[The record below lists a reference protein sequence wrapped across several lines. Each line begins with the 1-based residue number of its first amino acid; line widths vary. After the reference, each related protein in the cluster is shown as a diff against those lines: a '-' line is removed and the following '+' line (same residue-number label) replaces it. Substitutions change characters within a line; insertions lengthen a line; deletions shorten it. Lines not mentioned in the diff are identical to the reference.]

1 MKKTVIVMAAVL
13 AMVLMAASAQASLV
27 MTYTL
32 SIDDDSTGVYAA
44 GKWAVYA
51 DLTGVDY
58 YGLAA
63 YQLSVANA
71 TAITNFA
78 PRVVFNDGVD
88 DYPCGFSLL
97 RSGSGV
103 TPITGAQAKT
113 DPLFIRA
120 SGLGQTAGDL
130 LLLNPGGYAE
140 NSKVQTTY
148 AAHLLLAKGS
158 YLGAQVAWGA
168 DSTTAAVWT
177 ATTGTVTEDVSVN
190 KATQIL
196 PEPAT
201 LALLGMG
208 VGAVLA
214 RRRARK

>member
-1 MKKTVIVMAAVL
+1 MKKTVIAMAAVL
-13 AMVLMAASAQASLV
+13 VMVLMAASAQASV
-27 MTYTL
+27 VTYTL
-32 SIDDDSTGVYAA
+32 SVDDLGGVYTP
-44 GKWAVYA
+44 GKWAIYA
-51 DLTGVDY
+51 DLTGGD

-78 PRVVFNDGVD
+78 PRVLFNDGVD
-88 DYPCGFSLL
+88 DYPCGFSLF
-97 RSGSGV
+97 RSGGGI
-103 TPITGAQAKT
+103 TPITGSQDKIN
-113 DPLFIRA
+113 PLFIRA

-140 NSKVQTTY
+140 NNKVQTTY
-148 AAHLLLAKGS
+148 AAHLLLARGS
-158 YLGAQVAWGA
+158 YSGTQVAWGA

-177 ATTGTVTEDVSVN
+177 ASTGTFTADTTVS
-190 KATQIL
+190 KMTQIL

-208 VGAVLA
+208 VGAVLV
-214 RRRARK
+214 RRRAKK